1 VTGSPL
7 LRAAIALAFLL
18 LLAWPL
24 QRFTTPRPQSA
35 APVASATPS
44 PMQKV
49 HLELVSTRAPF
60 TYAVQYLGKVVWQGN
75 SEEAT
80 TAGDLAIAFPPEGI
94 DLVLK
99 ITWPQPGTSAAR
111 LTVTRE
117 DSDPES
123 QTVWG
128 DGSASQVLTYK

>member
-7 LRAAIALAFLL
+7 LRAVIALALLL

-24 QRFTTPRPQSA
+24 RWFTTPRSQSA

-60 TYAVQYLGKVVWQGN
+60 TYAVENLGKIVWQGT
-75 SEEAT
+75 SREST
-80 TAGDLAIAFPPEGI
+80 TVGDLDIAFPPEGI

-99 ITWPQPGTSAAR
+99 KY
-111 LTVTRE
+111 E
-117 DSDPES
+117 DSLPGQRTLEAA
-123 QTVWG
+123 TVK
-128 DGSASQVLTYK
+128 DATRSAKK